1 MSCNSSHY
9 SVLDSYHKAIAQSF
23 KVIQDM
29 FNKITG
35 IKQSNT
41 FLGFHLIICSKW
53 FSQSTDPNNNM
64 LQNLGE
70 WRKMK
75 ISRLI

>member
-29 FNKITG
+29 FDKITG

-41 FLGFHLIICSKW
+41 FLGSLNYLQQVVLTINRSK
-53 FSQSTDPNNNM
+53 Q
-64 LQNLGE
+64 
-70 WRKMK
+70 
-75 ISRLI
+75 